1 MRVPSKVPSKWI
13 GIIPLY
19 PGGVLWLQD
28 VHDHWRL
35 APPIPEPPRANPA
48 RMLSPWL
55 TAASMRLRGRSQKT
69 PVGSK
74 GFGAEVVVGVAVELV
89 LGT

>member
-1 MRVPSKVPSKWI
+1 
-13 GIIPLY
+13 
-19 PGGVLWLQD
+19 
-28 VHDHWRL
+28 
-35 APPIPEPPRANPA
+35 
-48 RMLSPWL
+48 MLSPWL

-74 GFGAEVVVGVAVELV
+74 GVGAEGVGGVAVELV

>member
-1 MRVPSKVPSKWI
+1 
-13 GIIPLY
+13 
-19 PGGVLWLQD
+19 
-28 VHDHWRL
+28 
-35 APPIPEPPRANPA
+35 
-48 RMLSPWL
+48 MLSPWL

-74 GFGAEVVVGVAVELV
+74 GVGAEVVGDVAVELV

>member
-13 GIIPLY
+13 GVFQLY
-19 PGGVLWLQD
+19 PDGGMWLQD

-35 APPIPEPPRANPA
+35 APPIPDPPRANPA

-74 GFGAEVVVGVAVELV
+74 GVGAEVVGGVGAELV